1 MYQSLLAAL
10 PYPEWRIKLVN
21 HARKAGLGDI
31 GKVVAHVFCSDTED
45 LLPRA
50 SQTMVDQPMVIPN
63 AVGQEEVA
71 ERGSTG
77 RTRSDTIGLTKDV
90 AIQGAYDSST
100 LLEIGEESDDDKLEL
115 SDCEWMRDLDWQ
127 GRTERSRTDKEASR
141 GAQTAS
147 SAVMPSPAPPPSNH
161 SLA

>member
-1 MYQSLLAAL
+1 M
-10 PYPEWRIKLVN
+10 VN
-21 HARKAGLGDI
+21 RARKAGLGDI
-31 GKVVAHVFCSDTED
+31 GKVVAHVFCNDTED

-71 ERGSTG
+71 EHGSTR

-115 SDCEWMRDLDWQ
+115 SDCEWMRDLDQQ
-127 GRTERSRTDKEASR
+127 GCTERSRTDKEASR
-141 GAQTAS
+141 GTQTAS
-147 SAVMPSPAPPPSNH
+147 SAVMPSPAPPPSNRSSAESPVS
-161 SLA
+161 SLRILN